1 MQYLRIR
8 IDRVVTEYESYRYR
22 TPIKFGGVAFDRAT
36 ILNVWMQVSDT
47 QGRRMIGFGSM
58 PLGNVW
64 AFPSRRLTYE
74 ETLSAMR
81 QLAERFREE
90 APRLGEYGHPI
101 ELGLLLEESF
111 LRAASEVAA
120 QLQLIEPIPKLAVLV
135 VGSAFDAAVHDA
147 YGKLLGRSVY
157 HCYGPDC
164 LPGDLSR
171 WLGSD
176 FRGQTLEQYISREP
190 KPKLPLYHLVGALDP
205 LEAEDVAQPVGDG
218 LPETLGEWITY
229 NGLTHLKIKLN
240 GDDLA
245 WDVERV
251 IRVDRVAERVQS
263 QRGVAQWCYSLDF
276 NERCGTVD
284 YLLEFMERLQECA
297 PRAWQR
303 VQYIE
308 QPTHRD
314 LKTQGRVDLHAA
326 SRWKPIVADEALTD
340 LESVCLARD
349 LGYTGVAL
357 KACKGQT
364 QSLLVAAAAQKLG
377 MFVCVQDLTCPGASL
392 IHSAGLAAHV
402 PPVAAI
408 EANARQYMPQANQ
421 AWEERFPGIF
431 RITDGYM
438 RTGEITGPGLGAVP
452 SEVPGGSQPVLEN
465 PT

>member
-1 MQYLRIR
+1 MPNPAIR
-8 IDRVVTEYESYRYR
+8 IEDVLTNFECYRYR

-36 ILNVWMQVSDT
+36 ILNVRMQVCDT
-47 QGRRMIGFGSM
+47 RGRQMIGFGSM

-64 AFPSRRLTYE
+64 AFPSRRLTYDQ
-74 ETLSAMR
+74 TLSAMR

-90 APRLGEYGHPI
+90 AILVEDYGHPM
-101 ELGLLLEESF
+101 ELGLWLEERF

-120 QLQLIEPIPKLAVLV
+120 RLQLTEPIPKLAVLV

-147 YGKLLGRSVY
+147 YGKLLGRSAY

-171 WLGSD
+171 WLGRD

-251 IRVDRVAERVQS
+251 VRVDRVAEQVQS
-263 QRGVAQWCYSLDF
+263 QCGIVQWWYSLDF

-284 YLLEFMERLQECA
+284 YLLEFMKQLQERA

-314 LKTQGRVDLHAA
+314 LKTHGRVDLHAA
-326 SRWKPIVADEALTD
+326 SQWKPIVADEALTD
-340 LESVCLARD
+340 LESLYLARD

-364 QSLLVAAAAQKLG
+364 QSLLAAAAAQKLG

-408 EANARQYMPQANQ
+408 EANARQYMPQANR
-421 AWEERFPGIF
+421 AWEKRFPGIF

-452 SEVPGGSQPVLEN
+452 PEVPAGSEPVWEN
-465 PT
+465 PP